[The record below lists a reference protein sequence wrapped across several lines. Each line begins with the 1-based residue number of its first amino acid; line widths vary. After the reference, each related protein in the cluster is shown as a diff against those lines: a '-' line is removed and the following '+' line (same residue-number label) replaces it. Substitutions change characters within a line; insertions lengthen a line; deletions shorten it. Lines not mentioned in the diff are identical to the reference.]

1 LIDIGLNAIP
11 NQSLTIQIDD
21 DLYQITMKATRG
33 VMSCSIVRNDVAI
46 VSNVR
51 VVPGSPIIPYKYL
64 ESGNF
69 VLLTQND
76 DYPEYT
82 KFGSSQSL
90 VFVSQLEI
98 DELRN
103 AGT

>member
-1 LIDIGLNAIP
+1 MIDIRLVDIP
-11 NQSLTIQIDD
+11 NQSLTIQIDND
-21 DLYQITMKATRG
+21 SYQITVKETNG
-33 VMSCSIVRNDVAI
+33 VMSCTIVRNDVVI

-51 VVPGSPIIPYKYL
+51 IVAGSPIIPYKYL

-69 VLLTQND
+69 VLLTQNG

-82 KFGSSQSL
+82 QFGSSQSL
-90 VFVSQLEI
+90 VFVTQTEI

>member
-1 LIDIGLNAIP
+1 MIDIGLNPIP
-11 NQSLTIQIDD
+11 NQSLTIQIDN
-21 DLYQITMKATRG
+21 DLYQITVKETRG
-33 VMSCSIVRNDVAI
+33 VMSCTIIRNDI
-46 VSNVR
+46 SLVSNVR
-51 VVPGSPIIPYKYL
+51 IVSGSPIIPYRYL

-76 DYPEYT
+76 DYPDYT
-82 KFGSSQSL
+82 QFGSSQSL
-90 VFVSQLEI
+90 VFVTQSEI